1 MPQVTVTPF
10 FFAPVPH
17 DASHSLQ
24 CVQLCC
30 TRSAPGGQLGSR
42 GRADAGRARAQA
54 LMGSAQFC
62 ELLGQLRG
70 AAPALA
76 PGQPTLHALAQLAA
90 ELQPAERRNG
100 AAPRA
105 DEPADAEVR
114 TPLLLSWFLSL
125 AFSHALTRVAYPA
138 LATVVRGGVCPSA
151 PIKMCIRSE
160 HTTM

>member
-1 MPQVTVTPF
+1 MRTALLRLQRPGR
-10 FFAPVPH
+10 PV
-17 DASHSLQ
+17 
-24 CVQLCC
+24 
-30 TRSAPGGQLGSR
+30 GELGK
-42 GRADAGRARAQA
+42 ADGGRARAQA

-105 DEPADAEVR
+105 DEPADAEAR
-114 TPLLLSWFLSL
+114 TSLLLSWLTVTYGRAQPIP
-125 AFSHALTRVAYPA
+125 AFPA
-138 LATVVRGGVCPSA
+138 IIGGGVCPSS
-151 PIKMCIRSE
+151 PPTIITRSKY
-160 HTTM
+160 TTS